1 MVVSVSF
8 SGLQREQAQTDRIKV
23 PLSDNV
29 QRVDDLFG
37 YIKENYP
44 ELSINR
50 GMVLVTVNNH
60 ISSPEQG
67 LQADDEVSFIPHIGG
82 G

>member
-8 SGLQREQAQTDRIKV
+8 FGIQREQAQTDRIKV
-23 PLSDNV
+23 PLSDNM

-37 YIKENYP
+37 YIRKNCP

-50 GMVLVTVNNH
+50 GTVLVTINNH
-60 ISSPEQG
+60 ISSLEQD

>member
-1 MVVSVSF
+1 M
-8 SGLQREQAQTDRIKV
+8 
-23 PLSDNV
+23 
-29 QRVDDLFG
+29 
-37 YIKENYP
+37 
-44 ELSINR
+44 
-50 GMVLVTVNNH
+50 TVNNH